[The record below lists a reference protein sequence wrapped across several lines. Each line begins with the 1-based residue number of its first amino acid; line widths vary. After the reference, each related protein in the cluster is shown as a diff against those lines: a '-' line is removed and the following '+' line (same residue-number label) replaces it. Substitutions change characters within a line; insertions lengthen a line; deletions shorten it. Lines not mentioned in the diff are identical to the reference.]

1 MKAALDILPHKIEK
15 RLLVVT
21 NYQNYKPIIGSE
33 IITSGHPIPD
43 KNGIKASNRVTE
55 ILKNATKNDT
65 LIILIS
71 GGSSALL
78 PAPVKGLNL
87 HDKIQINRLLLSSDL
102 NIREVNLI
110 RQSMSTLKGGGF
122 TTIASPIPIN
132 SFILSD
138 VIGDDLRVIGSGPT
152 ISPIGSIEEAH
163 KLLIK
168 KNLYSK
174 LSLKL
179 QKFFKSQTK
188 NVFTESRLNQNILI
202 GNNKKSVIAM
212 ANSVKAEVVP
222 YPIIGNVKTA
232 TQTIFD
238 EINMRREMKYVALA
252 FGGETTV
259 NVSGN
264 GTGGRNQ
271 ELALRVAQKL
281 FDQKL
286 TGKWSFLSGGT
297 DGQDGPTEAAGG
309 IVNQDTIKKLYDNN
323 MSVEK
328 LLNDNDSNRALK
340 FTNQLLVT
348 GNTGTNVADLQL
360 FLWENT

>member
-1 MKAALDILPHKIEK
+1 
-15 RLLVVT
+15 
-21 NYQNYKPIIGSE
+21 
-33 IITSGHPIPD
+33 
-43 KNGIKASNRVTE
+43 
-55 ILKNATKNDT
+55 
-65 LIILIS
+65 
-71 GGSSALL
+71 
-78 PAPVKGLNL
+78 
-87 HDKIQINRLLLSSDL
+87 
-102 NIREVNLI
+102 
-110 RQSMSTLKGGGF
+110 MSTLKGGGF
-122 TTIASPIPIN
+122 TTIASPVPIN

-152 ISPIGSIEEAH
+152 ICPIGSIEDAH

-174 LSLKL
+174 LPLKL
-179 QKFFKSQTK
+179 QRFFKSQTK
-188 NVFTESRLNQNILI
+188 SVFTESRLNQNILI

-286 TGKWSFLSGGT
+286 IGKWSFLSGGT
-297 DGQDGPTEAAGG
+297 DGQDGPTKAAGG

-360 FLWENT
+360 FLWETT